1 MKKVKYNENNLCIWA
16 TFWSTKF
23 NSQPADMTLLRRK
36 VNKILFYSLRSVLHK
51 KVAILPVRKI
61 LVTFSEITG
70 NGDVNLWC
78 LSIFSKAILV
88 MDLQTTAY
96 LFIVNLQTKL
106 SYFACVLVSNPH
118 LIISKMI
125 AL

>member
-1 MKKVKYNENNLCIWA
+1 MKIIYVFGQLFGAQSSI
-16 TFWSTKF
+16 F
-23 NSQPADMTLLRRK
+23 QPADMTLLRRK

-51 KVAILPVRKI
+51 KVAILPVKKI
-61 LVTFSEITG
+61 LVTFSELTG

-96 LFIVNLQTKL
+96 LFIVNLQIKL
-106 SYFACVLVSNPH
+106 SSCMRFSF
-118 LIISKMI
+118 
-125 AL
+125 